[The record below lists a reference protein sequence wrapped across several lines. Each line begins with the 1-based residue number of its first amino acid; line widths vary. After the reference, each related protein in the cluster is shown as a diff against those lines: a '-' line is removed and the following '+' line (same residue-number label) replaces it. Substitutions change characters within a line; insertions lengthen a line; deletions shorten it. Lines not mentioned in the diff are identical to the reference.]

1 MESGRAGAVWGR
13 CSAGACSNLLEA
25 LIDHQLLQLHHVMD
39 AAVDH
44 VRADLAFLA
53 SGLVMIVAGLALART
68 VAGPPSG

>member
-1 MESGRAGAVWGR
+1 
-13 CSAGACSNLLEA
+13 
-25 LIDHQLLQLHHVMD
+25 MD
-39 AAVDH
+39 AAVDQ